1 MLHDETRKLLI
12 EAWNKTHNA
21 KEIAECFSV
30 NTSTVYRLEKQMRE
44 TGSVKTMTS
53 QRGRKHALTPEDIQN
68 IDRVVQQEPDITID
82 EIIDKLGLHVCN
94 ETVRK
99 AVIKLGYSYKKKSL
113 HASEQER
120 PRCQGKTQKLEK
132 HMSQKD
138 INHLVFLDESGVN
151 INMTRHYARAWKNRR
166 AVDKTPLNTPCNTTV
181 LSSIRLNGDCAY
193 TVYQGGTT
201 AERFAEYLKTKLLP
215 TLSEADIIVMDNMR
229 SHHAK
234 AVKQLLDSSK
244 VTYLYLP
251 PYSPDLNPIEKMWSK
266 LKAFL
271 RKEKIRMASKLPSA
285 ISKGFLTIR
294 PKDCI
299 GWFHS
304 CNYVQ

>member
-1 MLHDETRKLLI
+1 MIIILHDETRKLLI

-21 KEIAECFSV
+21 KEIAE
-30 NTSTVYRLEKQMRE
+30 
-44 TGSVKTMTS
+44 
-53 QRGRKHALTPEDIQN
+53 
-68 IDRVVQQEPDITID
+68 
-82 EIIDKLGLHVCN
+82 
-94 ETVRK
+94 
-99 AVIKLGYSYKKKSL
+99 
-113 HASEQER
+113 
-120 PRCQGKTQKLEK
+120 
-132 HMSQKD
+132 
-138 INHLVFLDESGVN
+138 
-151 INMTRHYARAWKNRR
+151 
-166 AVDKTPLNTPCNTTV
+166 
-181 LSSIRLNGDCAY
+181 
-193 TVYQGGTT
+193 
-201 AERFAEYLKTKLLP
+201 RFVEYLKTKLLP
-215 TLSEADIIVMDNMR
+215 PLSEADIIVMDNMR

-271 RKEKIRMASKLPSA
+271 RKEKIRMASELPSA

-294 PKDCI
+294 PTDCI

>member
-1 MLHDETRKLLI
+1 
-12 EAWNKTHNA
+12 
-21 KEIAECFSV
+21 
-30 NTSTVYRLEKQMRE
+30 
-44 TGSVKTMTS
+44 
-53 QRGRKHALTPEDIQN
+53 
-68 IDRVVQQEPDITID
+68 
-82 EIIDKLGLHVCN
+82 
-94 ETVRK
+94 
-99 AVIKLGYSYKKKSL
+99 
-113 HASEQER
+113 
-120 PRCQGKTQKLEK
+120 
-132 HMSQKD
+132 
-138 INHLVFLDESGVN
+138 
-151 INMTRHYARAWKNRR
+151 MTRHYARAWKNRR
-166 AVDKTPLNTPCNTTV
+166 AVDKTPFNTPCNTTV
-181 LSSIRLNGDCAY
+181 PSSIRLNGDCAY

-271 RKEKIRMASKLPSA
+271 RKEKIRMALELPSA

-294 PKDCI
+294 PTVCI

>member
-1 MLHDETRKLLI
+1 MPQNR
-12 EAWNKTHNA
+12 
-21 KEIAECFSV
+21 SV
-30 NTSTVYRLEKQMRE
+30 PDVREKRRNW
-44 TGSVKTMTS
+44 K
-53 QRGRKHALTPEDIQN
+53 
-68 IDRVVQQEPDITID
+68 
-82 EIIDKLGLHVCN
+82 
-94 ETVRK
+94 
-99 AVIKLGYSYKKKSL
+99 
-113 HASEQER
+113 
-120 PRCQGKTQKLEK
+120 K

-151 INMTRHYARAWKNRR
+151 INMTRHYARAWKNRK

-201 AERFAEYLKTKLLP
+201 AERFAEYLKTK
-215 TLSEADIIVMDNMR
+215 
-229 SHHAK
+229 
-234 AVKQLLDSSK
+234 LLDSSK